1 MARSPCRRARL
12 GGLQLPAMG
21 ILLACLL
28 STAVARQEALPQ
40 ALRDGRAVFVEHPT
54 GEMLAEQLASELET
68 VSQFELVSNRAEADL
83 LGSIIYGNEG
93 VEEFGPGL
101 FVRRESMR
109 LVLVD
114 PESQVVV
121 WDETATGRDTIARL
135 VGHLHDRLEESR

>member
-68 VSQFELVSNRAEADL
+68 VSQF
-83 LGSIIYGNEG
+83 
-93 VEEFGPGL
+93 
-101 FVRRESMR
+101 
-109 LVLVD
+109 
-114 PESQVVV
+114 
-121 WDETATGRDTIARL
+121 
-135 VGHLHDRLEESR
+135 